1 MPHNPTS
8 NGITI
13 RHWEGQGVSRT
24 LERDMQ
30 MINTS
35 FIWSWSVPS
44 AAVRNEKEG
53 GPHHQ
58 TQCQPCLFKKINF
71 HNFIYVHLAYWPSH
85 SLPLSLLPHLSSCL
99 VILFCDSLGSFC
111 VTLGLEL
118 SLEPRGLSRE
128 RQRFHLS
135 QNLRIGSSS
144 EVEGVCGIRGTC
156 GRWDS
161 ASLKPASDSGFRL
174 VQALSMP
181 YQLRTFSVS
190 F

>member
-1 MPHNPTS
+1 MACQRVNVLLDVVKWTHIWISVMPHNPTS

-71 HNFIYVHLAYWPSH
+71 HNFIYVHLAY
-85 SLPLSLLPHLSSCL
+85 
-99 VILFCDSLGSFC
+99 
-111 VTLGLEL
+111 
-118 SLEPRGLSRE
+118 
-128 RQRFHLS
+128 
-135 QNLRIGSSS
+135 
-144 EVEGVCGIRGTC
+144 
-156 GRWDS
+156 
-161 ASLKPASDSGFRL
+161 
-174 VQALSMP
+174 
-181 YQLRTFSVS
+181 
-190 F
+190 